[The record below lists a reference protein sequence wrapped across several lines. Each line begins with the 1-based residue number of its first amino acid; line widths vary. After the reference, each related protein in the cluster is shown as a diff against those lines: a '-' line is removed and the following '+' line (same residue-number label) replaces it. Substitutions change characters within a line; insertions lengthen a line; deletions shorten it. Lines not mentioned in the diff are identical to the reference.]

1 MKKIKLLMIIA
12 IVAIIGISMTS
23 CILEEFGGSLTITNN
38 TGGEIKARIVNAEY
52 LPYDEVTIANS
63 SSKTWTFKLDGDVTY
78 SWNGT
83 DIINIVKGETL
94 KKVTINGGKKETI
107 TAKNQLITDL

>member
-12 IVAIIGISMTS
+12 IVAIIGFSMTS
-23 CILEEFGGSLTITNN
+23 CIMEEFGGSLTITNN
-38 TGGEIKARIVNAEY
+38 TGGNIKATIVNAEY
-52 LPYDEVTIANS
+52 LPYAEEIIAKG

-78 SWNGT
+78 SWSGT
-83 DIINIVKGETL
+83 DLNNVIYGETL

-107 TAKNQLITDL
+107 TAKDQLITNL